1 MGRNWVE
8 PEKRQEGLGLKFI
21 RNNGHRD
28 CMGMYLLTSFQ
39 TKIDKNPKE
48 EHLIQLPQTVDI

>member
-1 MGRNWVE
+1 VE
-8 PEKRQEGLGLKFI
+8 PEKRQEGPGLKFI

-48 EHLIQLPQTVDI
+48 EHWIQLPQTVDI